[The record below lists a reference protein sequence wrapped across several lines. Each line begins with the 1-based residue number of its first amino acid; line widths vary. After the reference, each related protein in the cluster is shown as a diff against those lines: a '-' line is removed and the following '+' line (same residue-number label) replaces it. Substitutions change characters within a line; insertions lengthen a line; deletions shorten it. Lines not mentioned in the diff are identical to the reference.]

1 MRATPGGVCSCA
13 SRAAA
18 GAGGACRGC
27 ALRFVAE
34 RLRDAGYNSAIC
46 RTRWCRTPEIP
57 SGNDD
62 HSAIFFSHAC
72 GTQKRLENE
81 QVELTAHLFF
91 LVRSLEEIVV

>member
-18 GAGGACRGC
+18 GAGACRGC

>member
-1 MRATPGGVCSCA
+1 MRATPGGVCPCA
-13 SRAAA
+13 SRVAA

-57 SGNDD
+57 SGND
-62 HSAIFFSHAC
+62 HSAICIFFP
-72 GTQKRLENE
+72 
-81 QVELTAHLFF
+81 F
-91 LVRSLEEIVV
+91 LSGH